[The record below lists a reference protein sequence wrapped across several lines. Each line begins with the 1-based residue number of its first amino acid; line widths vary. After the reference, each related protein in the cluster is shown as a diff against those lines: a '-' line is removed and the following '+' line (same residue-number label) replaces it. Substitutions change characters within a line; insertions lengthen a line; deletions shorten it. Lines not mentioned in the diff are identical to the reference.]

1 MNENIE
7 SSDSNSE
14 FSDIEDVKDSEIEN
28 VRDCQYRA

>member
-14 FSDIEDVKDSEIEN
+14 FSDTKDVKDSEIEN
-28 VRDCQYRA
+28 VKDQLI